1 MCKVTK
7 PWPIFS
13 TDSWKSAKR
22 HAVGAKGRASNWT
35 RVDVLH
41 PWTEYEFRIS
51 ASNSVGTSGWSSP
64 TLKVSTD
71 QEAPEGP
78 PTDISVKAN
87 SSQSLDISWKVQLKS
102 HQILLLAWKILSNPC
117 YLRVVLENAGIA
129 KGIFRQEIGFIYF
142 SVKDD
147 VFTFP
152 LKRHVLS
159 SIRKHKSLRGSILDT
174 F

>member
-1 MCKVTK
+1 MT
-7 PWPIFS
+7 IFF
-13 TDSWKSAKR
+13 TDAWKSAKR
-22 HAVGAKGRASNWT
+22 HAVGAKGSASNWT

-102 HQILLLAWKILSNPC
+102 NQFTCLKNFEIEKSTSCPRKCWYSKRHPLTRNWFYILLS
-117 YLRVVLENAGIA
+117 
-129 KGIFRQEIGFIYF
+129 
-142 SVKDD
+142 
-147 VFTFP
+147 
-152 LKRHVLS
+152 KR
-159 SIRKHKSLRGSILDT
+159 
-174 F
+174 

>member
-1 MCKVTK
+1 MEGTTQVQ
-7 PWPIFS
+7 
-13 TDSWKSAKR
+13 
-22 HAVGAKGRASNWT
+22 SNIIT
-35 RVDVLH
+35 C
-41 PWTEYEFRIS
+41 
-51 ASNSVGTSGWSSP
+51 
-64 TLKVSTD
+64 LKYF
-71 QEAPEGP
+71 
-78 PTDISVKAN
+78 K
-87 SSQSLDISWKVQLKS
+87 QSLLS
-102 HQILLLAWKILSNPC
+102 LA
-117 YLRVVLENAGIA
+117 VLENAGIA